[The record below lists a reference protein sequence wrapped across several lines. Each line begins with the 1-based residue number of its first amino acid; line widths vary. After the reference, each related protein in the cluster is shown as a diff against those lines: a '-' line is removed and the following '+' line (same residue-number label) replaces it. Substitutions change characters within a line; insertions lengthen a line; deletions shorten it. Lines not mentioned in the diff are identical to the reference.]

1 MLLRLAILL
10 CLTVLAIIV
19 AVALQRRRS
28 EPPSSPSYRAVSE
41 IDRSEF
47 AHPEEPTLVVMFGS
61 TTCDTCPIVWETI
74 ESIGAPAERVDVQT
88 DPKRHQRYRIDGV
101 PTTVIADRA
110 GVVARTFFG
119 PLSKAQIEEAL
130 RQMN

>member
-47 AHPEEPTLVVMFGS
+47 AHPEEPILVVMFGS

-74 ESIGAPAERVDVQT
+74 ESIGAPAERVDVQA

-101 PTTVIADRA
+101 PTTVIADSA